1 MEKLLLLFWREKKK
15 TAILVTQTKNPCDGN
30 EIVKIIL
37 CVKHK

>member
-1 MEKLLLLFWREKKK
+1 MLTSVRKKRY
-15 TAILVTQTKNPCDGN
+15 THSNRVTKKPCDGN